1 MSEKISYNVQQAADA
16 IGVHPRTIY
25 DAMRDCQL
33 AYLEIGRRKLIFPE
47 ALKEWLITYGQP
59 KR

>member
-1 MSEKISYNVQQAADA
+1 MSEKISYNVEEAAA
-16 IGVHPRTIY
+16 AVGVKPRAIY

-33 AYLEIGRRKLIFPE
+33 AYVEVGRRKLIFPE
-47 ALKEWLITYGQP
+47 ALKDWLVNYGQP

>member
-1 MSEKISYNVQQAADA
+1 MSEQISYNVEQAAA
-16 IGVHPRTIY
+16 AVGVKPRTIY
-25 DAMRDCQL
+25 EAMRDCQL

-47 ALKEWLITYGQP
+47 ALKEWLVTYGQP